1 MRFSTILFDLGST
14 LLYTKEP
21 WEPIHR
27 LGDLALTSFLNKS
40 GIQVTVDAFTSKWG
54 GFISSYYADQE
65 KLQNYLEKT
74 TAVYLQEILEFHG
87 YPQISRTI
95 LRGALDELYAVTQ
108 RNWQLE
114 EDALPTLEKFRIN
127 GLRMGLISNTSD
139 DKNVQQLIDRW
150 RIRPYMDFIITSAGF
165 GYRKPDVSIFQTA
178 LDNLSTDPSD
188 AAMVGDSLEADIL
201 GANLKGIFSIF
212 INRRVN
218 QSNIRN
224 KNILP
229 KVTISNLSQLL
240 DVVFPE
246 T

>member
-27 LGDLALTSFLNKS
+27 LGDLALASFLNKS
-40 GIQVTVDAFTSKWG
+40 GIQITVDAFTSKWG

-65 KLQNYLEKT
+65 KSQNYLEKT

-87 YPQISRTI
+87 YPHISETI

-150 RIRPYMDFIITSAGF
+150 HIRPYMDFIITSAEFGF
-165 GYRKPDVSIFQTA
+165 RKPDGSIFQAA
-178 LDNLSTDPSD
+178 LDNLHTDPAE
-188 AAMVGDSLEADIL
+188 AAIVGDSLEADIF

-212 INRRVN
+212 INRRVT
-218 QSNIRN
+218 QSNPRD

-229 KVTISNLSQLL
+229 KVTISTLSQLL

-246 T
+246 A